1 MKTLMTARTAVP
13 TLALAA
19 LVACGGSSSSSG
31 GASAPP
37 AAAKGLTYAN
47 PASTGWRLEKDPS
60 STATHVVLN
69 LVGPTGLKGRGVALT
84 VHSDAAKM
92 AWGRVGGAYIQD
104 GGAFELA
111 VDPTDPNEARLMVGG
126 AKGSDL
132 MVGAFQKDP
141 NLSAKPLDT
150 KLYSFAIDFKS
161 DAKLAA
167 GDTVP
172 LSVIKA
178 RLLPEDLGPRR
189 LQDIT
194 VAAGAL
200 KAN

>member
-1 MKTLMTARTAVP
+1 MTTLKTFRPALP
-13 TLALAA
+13 LIALAA
-19 LVACGGSSSSSG
+19 LIACGGSSSSSS
-31 GASAPP
+31 GAAAPP
-37 AAAKGLTYAN
+37 AAAKGIAYTN

-69 LVGPTGLKGRGVALT
+69 LVGPTGLKGRGIALT
-84 VHSDAAKM
+84 VHSDTTKM
-92 AWGRVGGAYIQD
+92 AWGKLSGSYIQD

-126 AKGSDL
+126 VKGSDL

-150 KLYSFAIDFKS
+150 KLYSFAVDFKA

-167 GDTVP
+167 GDTIP
-172 LSVIKA
+172 LSVTKA
-178 RLLPEDLGPRR
+178 RLLPEDLGPRQ
-189 LQDIT
+189 LQDVT
-194 VAAGAL
+194 VAAGSL